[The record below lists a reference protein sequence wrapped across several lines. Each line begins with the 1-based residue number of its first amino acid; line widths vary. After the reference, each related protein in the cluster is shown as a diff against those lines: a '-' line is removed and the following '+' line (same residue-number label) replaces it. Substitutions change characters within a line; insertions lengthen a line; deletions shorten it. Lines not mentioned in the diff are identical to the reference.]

1 MVHEGAP
8 NMHIWHKFHMS
19 HTILVGHVWIISY
32 AAKLLLNRLLSGLA
46 TQLEHTVVHCTAVNT
61 LSPSICIFLYAL
73 KNNKLASKSKEDLRV
88 GNYSLVLI
96 RGKEEIEVFNNP
108 CFLSVFYL
116 FRLKGLSLNYSLM
129 ALLSYS

>member
-1 MVHEGAP
+1 
-8 NMHIWHKFHMS
+8 MHIWHKFHMS
-19 HTILVGHVWIISY
+19 HTILLVHVWIISY

-61 LSPSICIFLYAL
+61 LSPSICIFFYTLQD
-73 KNNKLASKSKEDLRV
+73 NKLASKSKEGLRV

-129 ALLSYS
+129 ALLSHS